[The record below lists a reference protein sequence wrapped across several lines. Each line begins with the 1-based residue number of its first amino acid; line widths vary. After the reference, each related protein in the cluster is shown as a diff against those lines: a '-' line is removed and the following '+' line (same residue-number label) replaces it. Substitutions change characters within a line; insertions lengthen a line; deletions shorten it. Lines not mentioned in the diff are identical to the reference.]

1 MKDNIIGGVGMT
13 NYEKIIDRNIRQMA
27 NEINNGHLGNPCDYC
42 FFSKG
47 PCAVPCVE
55 GIIMWLKSEVK
66 E

>member
-1 MKDNIIGGVGMT
+1 MT
-13 NYEKIIDRNIRQMA
+13 NYEKIIDMNIRQMA

-55 GIIMWLKSEVK
+55 GIIMWLKSEV
-66 E
+66 EE